1 MSITKLTKH
10 EAVPV
15 NIASAV
21 VYCDGFK
28 AVSARSINEE
38 STADGGSVFTSN
50 ASRSTKLTFSGRI
63 FADYSADFIYSF
75 NALVKSSA
83 AFNMEYMGLCF
94 RSCHLLSYT
103 FDNKKGD
110 WADVTVT
117 LLTDDNI
124 VRSDDT

>member
-1 MSITKLTKH
+1 MNTTELTKH

-21 VYCDGFK
+21 IYCDSFK

-38 STADGGSVFTSN
+38 STADGGSVFTNN

-63 FADYSADFIYSF
+63 FADYSADFICGF
-75 NALVKSSA
+75 NALVKNSA
-83 AFNMEYMGLCF
+83 AFNVEYMGLCF
-94 RSCHLLSYT
+94 NNCRLLSYT
-103 FDNKKGD
+103 FDNRKGD